1 MDVQIL
7 YSLYAEVQTKDYIQ
21 QVQRGLDRDHVPN
34 MSHMNFYNMIRNQ
47 KSMVRCG
54 MSVAWQREVCMENQK
69 TAVDESITESDVICG
84 PSCGIGSRIAYGV
97 YGVRDKKAERIRI
110 PQKYNGHFVI
120 NIRPGAFRSNNRI
133 MEVILNKNISE
144 IPEECF
150 AGCTH
155 LERVVIPR
163 KLYEI
168 EEGAFRGCVSLK
180 EIYFGGT
187 YDEWK
192 AIKIKEFI
200 RCVETSGR
208 CQPGRP
214 VEDVTKDVLIP
225 VTGNEAL
232 RRATIYFRYN
242 ME

>member
-1 MDVQIL
+1 M
-7 YSLYAEVQTKDYIQ
+7 EK
-21 QVQRGLDRDHVPN
+21 
-34 MSHMNFYNMIRNQ
+34 Q
-47 KSMVRCG
+47 KS
-54 MSVAWQREVCMENQK
+54 
-69 TAVDESITESDVICG
+69 AVDDNIAECDVVCR
-84 PSCGIGSRIAYGV
+84 PSCGIGSRVAYGV
-97 YGVRDKKAERIRI
+97 YGVKNRKAERIRI
-110 PQKYNGHFVI
+110 PQIYNGHLVI

-133 MEVILNKNISE
+133 KEVILNKYISE

-187 YDEWK
+187 YDDWK
-192 AIKIKEFI
+192 AIKVKEFV
-200 RCVETSGR
+200 RCVETSGK

-232 RRATIYFRYN
+232 RRATVYFRYSA
-242 ME
+242 EQHK

>member
-1 MDVQIL
+1 M
-7 YSLYAEVQTKDYIQ
+7 EK
-21 QVQRGLDRDHVPN
+21 
-34 MSHMNFYNMIRNQ
+34 Q
-47 KSMVRCG
+47 KS
-54 MSVAWQREVCMENQK
+54 
-69 TAVDESITESDVICG
+69 AVDENIAECDVFCR
-84 PSCGIGSRIAYGV
+84 PSCGIGSRVAYGV
-97 YGVRDKKAERIRI
+97 YGVKNRKAERIRI
-110 PQKYNGHFVI
+110 PQIYNGHLVI

-133 MEVILNKNISE
+133 KEVILNKYISE

-163 KLYEI
+163 KLYVI

-187 YDEWK
+187 YDDWK
-192 AIKIKEFI
+192 AIKVKEFV
-200 RCVETSGR
+200 RCVETSGK

-232 RRATIYFRYN
+232 RRATVYFRYSA
-242 ME
+242 EQHK